1 MAWSPRGSPSQSVL
15 DREGF
20 PPRSSVTFGEVVSSF
35 NRSGNVASRRH
46 GGVYISQHS
55 HMPSNKSTIHD
66 KTVNMQHMDRDA
78 ARSILSSSSRQPMS
92 ARSRTPSPWTLSGRP
107 RSLPATPRRLGERMK
122 EWSDVGVAE
131 PYSVPGLQS
140 ALEARLGAHAVLC
153 AIGAATGGG
162 GTGGSLGVRAGLK
175 GPVADLSP
183 RSPPSRG
190 ARLREQ
196 NYVSSA
202 SSLGQSQQPPS
213 RPPPLWGGAGTGSA
227 SAAASLAGTT
237 SRFGGLAAGGSHTSL
252 GAASEP
258 YYRPESRDSW
268 CREPLARSPSE
279 KAAGFQPS
287 GDPRALSFVRL
298 NGFLLRTHITSL
310 ISALAEDGWLEAWE
324 KERLCSIARQSDSSH
339 HWAQTFLRVYTRFIE
354 TDDVPTFVAGLRAQI
369 A

>member
-1 MAWSPRGSPSQSVL
+1 
-15 DREGF
+15 
-20 PPRSSVTFGEVVSSF
+20 
-35 NRSGNVASRRH
+35 
-46 GGVYISQHS
+46 
-55 HMPSNKSTIHD
+55 
-66 KTVNMQHMDRDA
+66 
-78 ARSILSSSSRQPMS
+78 
-92 ARSRTPSPWTLSGRP
+92 
-107 RSLPATPRRLGERMK
+107 MK

-140 ALEARLGAHAVLC
+140 ALEARLGAHAVGGSLFGEPVTTGFSRGGPGGTGT
-153 AIGAATGGG
+153 AAHQWGGHSAPVGAATGGG